1 MKRLIN
7 TKTFS
12 LLQVLFLV
20 FVLGAATYIIVFDKG
35 SSINHAS
42 GAGDIWWVDVPAI
55 EEAYRELEQNRDV
68 RLK

>member
-7 TKTFS
+7 NKTFS
-12 LLQVLFLV
+12 VLQIIFLAL
-20 FVLGAATYIIVFDKG
+20 VLGTAVYIIVFDKG
-35 SSINHAS
+35 ISNDHAR

-55 EEAYRELEQNRDV
+55 EEAYRELEQNLNV